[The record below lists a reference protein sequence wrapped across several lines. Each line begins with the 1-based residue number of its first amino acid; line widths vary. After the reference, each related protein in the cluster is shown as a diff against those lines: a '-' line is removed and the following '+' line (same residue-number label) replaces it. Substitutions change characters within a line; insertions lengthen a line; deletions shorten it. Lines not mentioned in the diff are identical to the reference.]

1 MKIVNMYSSM
11 NGIER
16 RSMLSGD
23 GSGVSTAVTISIT
36 RKTFLTFPVG

>member
-1 MKIVNMYSSM
+1 MYSSM

-23 GSGVSTAVTISIT
+23 GAGRQHSFNYKYYEEDFSYIPYRMTG
-36 RKTFLTFPVG
+36 